1 MKKYNKILLLIMIGF
16 FLSCSDSFL
25 ELTPQSSVANEDAI
39 TNLED
44 LETSITGVYD
54 EISGAYYYGRYMFL
68 IPDVLADD
76 VKQNLSAN
84 RIIDYAEH
92 VQNVSD
98 AQASALWEGMYFANN
113 ALNNIINSDVEV
125 TEASQDNKDHILGE
139 AHALRG
145 LIYFDLVR
153 FFAQHYSYTTDASHP
168 GVPLILEFDPTLEP
182 ARNTVEEVYNQVIS
196 DMTMALSLMSD
207 TSRSANSNTLSA
219 TAVKALLARVYLYK
233 EDWANAEAMATDV
246 INAGY
251 SLVDNDNYL
260 TLWNNDNTSESIF
273 EISMTESDNVGG
285 NGISGL
291 YLSAANGGYGDYL
304 PSKDVV
310 SLYDAEDV
318 RMDVFVEDTNL
329 AGDYAPYRVNKYSD
343 VLGYENVKV
352 VRLAEIYLIRA
363 EARAQIGSNITG
375 AQEDLDVVRKR
386 ALPTALNTT
395 GTGEELLDA
404 IFLERRLELCFE
416 GQRLWDLMRRKQ
428 DIVRTECTSSIC
440 YIPYADDTNIL
451 PIPQDETD
459 VNPNIEQNPG
469 YN

>member
-1 MKKYNKILLLIMIGF
+1 MKKYNKILLLIMVGF
-16 FLSCSDSFL
+16 FLSCSESFL

-54 EISGAYYYGRYMFL
+54 EIQGAYYYGRYMFMV
-68 IPDVLADD
+68 PDVLSDD

-84 RIIDYAEH
+84 RIVDYAEH

-98 AQASALWEGMYFANN
+98 GQANALWTGMYFANN

-125 TEASQDNKDHILGE
+125 TASSQASKEHILGE

-145 LIYFDLVR
+145 LIYFDLVKL
-153 FFAQHYSYTTDASHP
+153 FAQHYTFTSDASHA

-182 ARNTVEEVYNQVIS
+182 SRNTVEEVYNQVIL
-196 DMTMALSLMSD
+196 DMTTALSLMSD
-207 TSRSANSNTLSA
+207 TSRSSNSSTLSA
-219 TAVKALLARVYLYK
+219 ISVKALLSRVYLYK

-251 SLVDNDNYL
+251 SLVDNDNYA
-260 TLWNNDNTSESIF
+260 TLWDNDNTSESIF

-285 NGISGL
+285 NGIAGL
-291 YLSAANGGYGDYL
+291 YISAAAGGYGDYL
-304 PSKDVV
+304 PSNDVV
-310 SLYDAEDV
+310 SLYDADDV
-318 RMDVFVEDTNL
+318 RMENFVIDENL
-329 AGDYAPYRVNKYSD
+329 AGDYTPYRVDKYSH
-343 VLGYENVKV
+343 VLGYDNVKV

-363 EARAQIGSNITG
+363 EARAQIGTDITG
-375 AQEDLDVVRKR
+375 AQEDLDVIRKR
-386 ALPTALNTT
+386 ALPTAISTT
-395 GTGEELLDA
+395 STGDDLIDA

-416 GQRLWDLMRRKQ
+416 GQRLWDLMRRKK
-428 DIVRTECTSSIC
+428 DIVRTNCTSSVCFIS
-440 YIPYADDTNIL
+440 YADDTNIL

-469 YN
+469 Y